1 MHLEHSS
8 PGEQNDLLQKHV
20 KLVRSEPVMCSDL
33 PAVCEGVCE
42 PYKMTILTADPA
54 SFVARAAD
62 APGFTDDGIGV
73 VVGGPFWVETVP
85 LRTDKAAGV
94 ALVCAELGFSA
105 ESCVSVV
112 PRVCAAAWVGC
123 LRGMSAPS
131 LLRAN
136 VSLLEGSAHVGCY
149 YLSCV

>member
-1 MHLEHSS
+1 MS
-8 PGEQNDLLQKHV
+8 
-20 KLVRSEPVMCSDL
+20 SDL
-33 PAVCEGVCE
+33 PEVLEGVCD

-54 SFVARAAD
+54 SFVARAVSI
-62 APGFTDDGIGV
+62 PGFTDDGIGV

-112 PRVCAAAWVGC
+112 RKRAQQLQLAVSMRCMHSLCCERDYPCWSGVHVTTCHMTCALWGLNKHQTRRVT
-123 LRGMSAPS
+123 R
-131 LLRAN
+131 RQ
-136 VSLLEGSAHVGCY
+136 
-149 YLSCV
+149 